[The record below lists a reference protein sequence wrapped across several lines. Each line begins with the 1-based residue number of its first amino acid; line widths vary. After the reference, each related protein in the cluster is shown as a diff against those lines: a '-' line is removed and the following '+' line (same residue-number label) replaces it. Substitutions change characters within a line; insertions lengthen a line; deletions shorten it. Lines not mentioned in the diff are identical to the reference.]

1 MVGRQEAPSHD
12 FFSMAYDHT
21 YTRSAPLLLLIAGGL
36 VYANS
41 LNGDFIYDDIHS
53 IVQNPDIRSLWPP
66 YWLLPTD
73 AVHEAVNSR
82 PVASFTL
89 AVNYAFGGL
98 ALPGYRLF
106 NIAVHLL
113 CGLALYGVVRRTA
126 ASAALAFTCALVPNM
141 AQGHNNLGT
150 ALKVVGRLQEALAHY
165 RRALAID
172 ARQAGWWAELAGL
185 LGEEQGAESA
195 WQKALDLHPDQ
206 WLYAAGFADYLL
218 SQGRPAD
225 AERIRSQV
233 AATWQA
239 PLPIRRYWWNEHISQ
254 GLQDIAASR
263 WVRAER
269 QFKWAT
275 RFVPSEPVGHYNLG
289 MVYERTGEREAALAA

>member
-1 MVGRQEAPSHD
+1 MT
-12 FFSMAYDHT
+12 FSLWPKTLYRLCA
-21 YTRSAPLLLLIAGGL
+21 AIAADCGGL

-66 YWLLPTD
+66 YWVLPTD
-73 AVHEAVNSR
+73 AVNSR

-98 ALPGYRLF
+98 ALPGYRPF

-141 AQGHNNLGT
+141 AKGHNNLGT

-165 RRALAID
+165 RRALEIDYSYVLAHKNLALLLVDLGDLVAAVDHLVAI
-172 ARQAGWWAELAGL
+172 ARLRPGDQQA
-185 LGEEQGAESA
+185 Q
-195 WQKALDLHPDQ
+195 
-206 WLYAAGFADYLL
+206 YAAGNALRAIEAWEAAAASYRRALAIDPDFA
-218 SQGRPAD
+218 
-225 AERIRSQV
+225 
-233 AATWQA
+233 AA
-239 PLPIRRYWWNEHISQ
+239 RQ
-254 GLQDIAASR
+254 GLAGVLQQKDA
-263 WVRAER
+263 
-269 QFKWAT
+269 QF
-275 RFVPSEPVGHYNLG
+275 
-289 MVYERTGEREAALAA
+289 

>member
-73 AVHEAVNSR
+73 AVHEAANSR

-126 ASAALAFTCALVPNM
+126 ASAALAFACALLWLVHPLQSQCVNYIIQRRESL
-141 AQGHNNLGT
+141 ASLFYAFG
-150 ALKVVGRLQEALAHY
+150 ALRG
-165 RRALAID
+165 
-172 ARQAGWWAELAGL
+172 
-185 LGEEQGAESA
+185 
-195 WQKALDLHPDQ
+195 DQ
-206 WLYAAGFADYLL
+206 
-218 SQGRPAD
+218 
-225 AERIRSQV
+225 RIR
-233 AATWQA
+233 
-239 PLPIRRYWWNEHISQ
+239 
-254 GLQDIAASR
+254 
-263 WVRAER
+263 
-269 QFKWAT
+269 
-275 RFVPSEPVGHYNLG
+275 
-289 MVYERTGEREAALAA
+289 